1 MSDIDVSKLKGLRIA
16 NLNVNSLLKHLDEI
30 RTMLSD
36 YPFDILAINESKI
49 DPSISNSEISIQHYS
64 IVRLDRNRYGGG
76 VVLYIKNNIPY
87 VERQD
92 LVSDDLEMICIEV
105 NRKHSKPF
113 LIGTWYRPP
122 SSNPQINAE
131 FQFHQITVENV
142 ALALM
147 NLIKDKQIHWFG

>member
-1 MSDIDVSKLKGLRIA
+1 
-16 NLNVNSLLKHLDEI
+16 
-30 RTMLSD
+30 MLSD